1 MEGNSSGMT
10 SLKYV
15 VNKSFS
21 MVAFESYVCL
31 ICDDLLTALPHK
43 IGIQSCECGELK
55 IEQTKNI
62 HRVFGTFGKY
72 YCTNPQK
79 KKIVGDKIKVISGL
93 FKGDEGIVTKLVP
106 ARERVKVLFE
116 ILGRPTEVEI
126 SEDEVDF
133 PSAHPIG
140 TG

>member
-1 MEGNSSGMT
+1 MT

-43 IGIQSCECGELK
+43 IGMQSCECGELK

-79 KKIVGDKIKVISGL
+79 KKIVGDKIKVISYTHKMDDCVAEVYSWETIDRFEDMKDSSNRQVGNRNL
-93 FKGDEGIVTKLVP
+93 NKGNETM
-106 ARERVKVLFE
+106 E
-116 ILGRPTEVEI
+116 
-126 SEDEVDF
+126 
-133 PSAHPIG
+133 
-140 TG
+140 

>member
-1 MEGNSSGMT
+1 MVSMEGNPSGIT

-15 VNKSFS
+15 VNKSFF

-31 ICDDLLTALPHK
+31 NCDDLLTASPHK

-72 YCTNPQK
+72 YCSNPQK
-79 KKIVGDKIKVISGL
+79 REIIGNRIKIIQNRQKIDDCVAEVYSWETIDRFEDMKNNSNRQVDNRKL
-93 FKGDEGIVTKLVP
+93 NKGN
-106 ARERVKVLFE
+106 
-116 ILGRPTEVEI
+116 EVME
-126 SEDEVDF
+126 
-133 PSAHPIG
+133 
-140 TG
+140 

>member
-1 MEGNSSGMT
+1 MT

-31 ICDDLLTALPHK
+31 ICDDLLTATPNK

-79 KKIVGDKIKVISGL
+79 KQIVGDKIKVISCTN
-93 FKGDEGIVTKLVP
+93 KIDDCVAEVYRWETID
-106 ARERVKVLFE
+106 RFE
-116 ILGRPTEVEI
+116 DMKDSSNREVECRKLNKG
-126 SEDEVDF
+126 SETIE
-133 PSAHPIG
+133 
-140 TG
+140 

>member
-1 MEGNSSGMT
+1 MT

-31 ICDDLLTALPHK
+31 ICDDLLTVLPHK
-43 IGIQSCECGELK
+43 IGMQSCECGGLK

-79 KKIVGDKIKVISGL
+79 KKIVGNKIKVISYTHKMDDCVAEVYRWETIDRFEDMKDSSNRQVGNRNL
-93 FKGDEGIVTKLVP
+93 NKGNETM
-106 ARERVKVLFE
+106 E
-116 ILGRPTEVEI
+116 
-126 SEDEVDF
+126 
-133 PSAHPIG
+133 
-140 TG
+140 

>member
-1 MEGNSSGMT
+1 MEGNPSGMT

-79 KKIVGDKIKVISGL
+79 KKIVGDKIKVISYTHKMDDCVAEVYSWETIDRFEDMKDSSNRQVENRKL
-93 FKGDEGIVTKLVP
+93 NKGNETM
-106 ARERVKVLFE
+106 E
-116 ILGRPTEVEI
+116 
-126 SEDEVDF
+126 
-133 PSAHPIG
+133 
-140 TG
+140 

>member
-1 MEGNSSGMT
+1 MT

-43 IGIQSCECGELK
+43 IGMQSCECGELK

-79 KKIVGDKIKVISGL
+79 KKIVGDIIKVISYTHKMDDCVAEVYSWETIDR
-93 FKGDEGIVTKLVP
+93 FEDMKDSSNRQVKGRKLNKGN
-106 ARERVKVLFE
+106 ETME
-116 ILGRPTEVEI
+116 
-126 SEDEVDF
+126 
-133 PSAHPIG
+133 
-140 TG
+140 

>member
-1 MEGNSSGMT
+1 MT

-79 KKIVGDKIKVISGL
+79 KKIVGDKIKVISYTHKMDDCVAEVYRWETIDTFETEGDSSNRQVGNRNL
-93 FKGDEGIVTKLVP
+93 NKGNETI
-106 ARERVKVLFE
+106 E
-116 ILGRPTEVEI
+116 
-126 SEDEVDF
+126 
-133 PSAHPIG
+133 
-140 TG
+140 

>member
-1 MEGNSSGMT
+1 MT

-79 KKIVGDKIKVISGL
+79 RKIVGDKIKVISYTHKMDDCVAEVYRWETIDRFEDMKDSSNRQVGNRNL
-93 FKGDEGIVTKLVP
+93 NKGNETM
-106 ARERVKVLFE
+106 E
-116 ILGRPTEVEI
+116 
-126 SEDEVDF
+126 
-133 PSAHPIG
+133 
-140 TG
+140 

>member
-1 MEGNSSGMT
+1 MT

-79 KKIVGDKIKVISGL
+79 KKIVGDKIKVISYTHKMDDCVAEVYSWETIDRFEDMKDSSNRQVENRKL
-93 FKGDEGIVTKLVP
+93 NKGNETM
-106 ARERVKVLFE
+106 E
-116 ILGRPTEVEI
+116 
-126 SEDEVDF
+126 
-133 PSAHPIG
+133 
-140 TG
+140 